1 MLPNDVYISFQGS
14 DKDKRKDA
22 LEKEEKSKKVWLCD
36 IFVFNYFVLSSMNN
50 QFLLL
55 TCEKNLPP
63 IFIICK
69 VISCFY
75 SNLLPFWWPNKQKF
89 NLVTPFQN
97 TKFEV

>member
-1 MLPNDVYISFQGS
+1 
-14 DKDKRKDA
+14 
-22 LEKEEKSKKVWLCD
+22 
-36 IFVFNYFVLSSMNN
+36 MNN